1 MATHQI
7 FRPVALNA
15 QQTQWLGE
23 VVLVRPLSFTVLSA
37 AAALCAAA
45 ALLLLAFGSYTR
57 SVAVLGQLVPDS
69 GLLKLQVPQAG
80 VVTEKRVRE
89 GQHVRAG
96 EVLYV
101 LSGERQSSTQG
112 LTHAAISGQ
121 VGARLDSLHGELEK
135 TRLVQ
140 QDERVALVKRIAAR
154 QSEMQKLDSQID
166 SQRARVRLSEEAVA
180 RYEGLL
186 AQKYIARETLQ
197 LKQADFLDQKLR
209 LQELERERINTG
221 RELAAAEAELGSV
234 PLRQQ
239 NQLAQIER
247 NIAAA
252 GVELAENEAR
262 RRLVIT
268 APQSGIA
275 TAVVAAPGQTVEPG
289 KPLLS
294 IVPDGAKLQA
304 HLYAPS
310 RAIGFV
316 KPGDVVL
323 LRYQA
328 FPYQKFG
335 HAQGVVA
342 SVTRTALPP
351 SEIAEAVAVMA
362 GQGGEAQYRI
372 TVELA
377 SQAFQAYGAQQAL
390 QAGMLVDADV
400 LQESRR
406 LYEWALEP
414 LYSLSGRF

>member
-1 MATHQI
+1 M
-7 FRPVALNA
+7 
-15 QQTQWLGE
+15 
-23 VVLVRPLSFTVLSA
+23 
-37 AAALCAAA
+37 
-45 ALLLLAFGSYTR
+45 AFGSYTR

-351 SEIAEAVAVMA
+351 SEIAEAVAIMA

>member
-1 MATHQI
+1 MATPQI
-7 FRPVALNA
+7 FRPHALNA
-15 QQTQWLGE
+15 QQTQWLGD
-23 VVLVRPLSFTVLSA
+23 VVLMRPLSFTVLSA

-45 ALLLLAFGSYTR
+45 ALLLLTFGSYTR
-57 SVAVLGQLVPDS
+57 SVAVRGQLAPDS
-69 GLLKLQVPQAG
+69 GLVKLHVPQAG
-80 VVTEKRVRE
+80 VVTERRVAE
-89 GQHVRAG
+89 GQSVRAG
-96 EVLYV
+96 DVLYV

-121 VGARLDSLHGELEK
+121 VGARLDSLHGELAK

-140 QDERVALVKRIAAR
+140 QDERAALVKRIAAL
-154 QSEMQKLDSQID
+154 QSEAQKLDSQID
-166 SQRARVRLSEEAVA
+166 SQRARVRLAEDAVA
-180 RYEGLL
+180 RYEGLF
-186 AQKYIARETLQ
+186 AQKYIGRETVQ
-197 LKQADFLDQKLR
+197 QKQADFLDQKLR
-209 LQELERERINTG
+209 LQELERERIGGG
-221 RELAAAEAELGSV
+221 RELAAAQAELGSG

-247 NIAAA
+247 SIAAA

-268 APQSGIA
+268 APQSGIV
-275 TAVVAAPGQTVEPG
+275 TAVAAAPGQTVEPG

-294 IVPDGAKLQA
+294 IVSAGARLQA
-304 HLYAPS
+304 QFYAPS

-316 KPGDVVL
+316 KPGDAVL

-335 HAQGVVA
+335 HARGVVA

-351 SEIAEAVAVMA
+351 AEIPEAAVLA

-377 SQAFQAYGAQQAL
+377 SQAFQAYGARQAL

-400 LQESRR
+400 LQETRR